1 MGADKGWP
9 ERTIG
14 QQKEVE
20 ITAHFRMQSDEC
32 LGERGEGV
40 GQDICHE
47 HFASGPRIEQLV
59 YAPECWTSLTPGNCS
74 AKTSCNFSL

>member
-32 LGERGEGV
+32 LGEGG
-40 GQDICHE
+40 GCW
-47 HFASGPRIEQLV
+47 PRHLSW
-59 YAPECWTSLTPGNCS
+59 AFRKR
-74 AKTSCNFSL
+74 AKNRTISIRPRVLDFSYTW